1 MTVQI
6 NLSVPVFAVARTIR
20 ANSSPGDSGI
30 LRSRLLSIS
39 HQIALYTGEYTFS
52 LLFVSLSFFLSTYVH
67 FTVWYR
73 VKVSQEFWTHQTQN
87 LWLFYILDKLQGS
100 KVTFIHS
107 TTHHNSVRMNK
118 H

>member
-39 HQIALYTGEYTFS
+39 LQIALYTGEYTFS
-52 LLFVSLSFFLSTYVH
+52 LLFFSLSFYLSSKYVC
-67 FTVWYR
+67 T
-73 VKVSQEFWTHQTQN
+73 
-87 LWLFYILDKLQGS
+87 FYCL
-100 KVTFIHS
+100 V
-107 TTHHNSVRMNK
+107 
-118 H
+118 

>member
-39 HQIALYTGEYTFS
+39 LQIALYTAEYTFS
-52 LLFVSLSFFLSTYVH
+52 LLFVSLSFYLSTYVC
-67 FTVWYR
+67 T
-73 VKVSQEFWTHQTQN
+73 
-87 LWLFYILDKLQGS
+87 FYCLVEG
-100 KVTFIHS
+100 
-107 TTHHNSVRMNK
+107 
-118 H
+118 